1 VNIWILI
8 LIPLIIPQIFVIFD
22 LTINQKNIFL
32 LQTILLTIISSLFAY
47 YLSDKLIFNFKDRL
61 QEKGLFGRDLN
72 KFGE

>member
-32 LQTILLTIISSLFAY
+32 LQTILLTIVSSLFAY
-47 YLSDKLIFNFKDRL
+47 YLSDKLILNFKDRL